1 MKKKPTPKKKAIKQK
16 APAPAP
22 KIKAKAK
29 ETKPAKKTV
38 AKPASSETVP
48 DSAKVE
54 LVKKAFGTMPDKLK
68 VELIG
73 KAFAL
78 STDYGCDLK
87 EGLEAVLSAE
97 RWIKEQVS
105 SRLFKELDGL
115 LAVRDKFSPADY
127 VKLFTG
133 MMGDRPLELFKTLD
147 SYPELAKHI
156 EADPAAFTRWLN
168 DVHDKKRGGLFQPVE
183 SYPLWQSQLVGLW
196 VTPIRHTETIVWPPL
211 CLWTDGALVSGLLGT
226 LSNLGAEAV
235 RQFINRAGLVRPK
248 LPRIGVEEL
257 RIHGRQAPRFTK
269 RTGGTFGKKT

>member
-1 MKKKPTPKKKAIKQK
+1 MKKTAKQK
-16 APAPAP
+16 LSCKKLHKGSPAP
-22 KIKAKAK
+22 KAKAK
-29 ETKPAKKTV
+29 AKPAKKTV

-48 DSAKVE
+48 DSVKVE
-54 LVKKAFGTMPDKLK
+54 LVKKALGTMPDKLK

-78 STDYGCDLK
+78 SIDYGCDLK

-133 MMGDRPLELFKTLD
+133 MMGDRPMELVKTLG
-147 SYPELAKHI
+147 SYPELAKQA
-156 EADPAAFTRWLN
+156 EADPAAFARWLH

>member
-1 MKKKPTPKKKAIKQK
+1 MKKKPTPKKKATKQK

-54 LVKKAFGTMPDKLK
+54 LVKKAFGTMPDSLK

-78 STDYGCDLK
+78 WTDYGCDLK

-97 RWIKEQVS
+97 RWIKDQVS

-133 MMGDRPLELFKTLD
+133 MMGDRPMELVKTLG
-147 SYPELAKHI
+147 SYPELAKQA
-156 EADPAAFTRWLN
+156 EADPEAFARWLH
-168 DVHDKKRGGLFQPVE
+168 DFHDKKRGGLFQPAE
-183 SYPLWQSQLVGLW
+183 LLWQSQLVGLW
-196 VTPIRHTETIVWPPL
+196 VTPIRHSETIVWAPL
-211 CLWTDGALVSGLLGT
+211 CFWPDSALVSGLLVK
-226 LSNLGAEAV
+226 LSNLEEGTV
-235 RQFINRAGLVRPK
+235 RQFISRAGLVRPK
-248 LPRIGVEEL
+248 LRFGVEKL
-257 RIHGRQAPRFTK
+257 RKHGRQVPIFTK
-269 RTGGTFGKKT
+269 RTSGTFGKKA